1 MSSGDEN
8 DGVVRQ
14 KKDGNI
20 PVCWAEYEALRDHLT
35 RQFTTQCDKLQED
48 LAATNLKVDNVL
60 QTATESAAAL
70 TAIQNSIGTLNRAM
84 RVLTQ
89 RNEQPVD
96 DASVHGDHG
105 VDFDV
110 EEDDEQAAA
119 RRERL
124 QRKQQPQPHAN
135 GGCGG
140 GRGGAVPPGRGFAPL
155 GARHMIGDNLG
166 HAANRDDDSVGKT
179 KFSIPKFEGSVDVE
193 EYIN

>member
-1 MSSGDEN
+1 M
-8 DGVVRQ
+8 
-14 KKDGNI
+14 
-20 PVCWAEYEALRDHLT
+20 T
-35 RQFTTQCDKLQED
+35 RQFSTQCDRLQAD
-48 LAATNLKVDNVL
+48 LTATDIKVDNVL

-70 TAIQNSIGTLNRAM
+70 TAIQNSIGALNRAV

-105 VDFDV
+105 VDFDA

-124 QRKQQPQPHAN
+124 QRQQQPQPHAN
-135 GGCGG
+135 GGRGG

-155 GARHMIGDNLG
+155 GARRMIGENFG
-166 HAANRDDDSVGKT
+166 HAANRDDDSVGKP
-179 KFSIPKFEGSVDVE
+179 KFSIPKFEGSGIGRAHV
-193 EYIN
+193 